1 MKPAS
6 FAHPGIVLIDKPG
19 GMTSHDVVSR
29 VRRALGTRKVGHA
42 GTLDPMATGLLVLG
56 VNAATRLLT
65 FLVGLDKTYTAT
77 IRLGSSTTTDD
88 AEGVSLGSAPS
99 EQVERVSEDA
109 ILSGVASLTGQI
121 DQVPSSVSAIKVDGK
136 RAYARVRGGEQVSLE
151 ARPVSIDRFEVIR
164 VRRDKDVIDVDVEVD
179 CSSGTYIRA
188 LARDLGFRLG
198 VGGHLI
204 ALRRT
209 RIGPFA
215 ISDAVSPD
223 LGAGLEQRLLDP
235 ADVAAQ
241 VFPVW
246 RLSEAEAADLT
257 HGRTRD
263 LRAPATGRLA
273 AVDHAGRLRGVV
285 TATDKQVTIEFN
297 MPQEDA

>member
-121 DQVPSSVSAIKVDGK
+121 DQMPSSVSAIKVDGK

>member
-223 LGAGLEQRLLDP
+223 LGASLEQRLLDP